1 MDSDPRLVVFF
12 IILST
17 NPKMLQMMNIL
28 VPVPN
33 HPVESKILS
42 PELLLQ
48 ERWSRI
54 FTVFDNGQSN
64 IVSRR
69 PRRLAYATAS
79 GAGCE
84 SACEIPLPSTSL
96 KYSPPGW
103 NSTNKGALERRDRDL
118 DKSLGRFWTKR
129 SSLIRNWT
137 SDVAIWRDSR
147 RFPHC
152 DRWTRDHRGSSLFSI
167 KFSLSYFF

>member
-54 FTVFDNGQSN
+54 FTIFGNGHLN

-69 PRRLAYATAS
+69 RRRLAY
-79 GAGCE
+79 
-84 SACEIPLPSTSL
+84 
-96 KYSPPGW
+96 
-103 NSTNKGALERRDRDL
+103 
-118 DKSLGRFWTKR
+118 GR
-129 SSLIRNWT
+129 I
-137 SDVAIWRDSR
+137 AE
-147 RFPHC
+147 
-152 DRWTRDHRGSSLFSI
+152 
-167 KFSLSYFF
+167 